1 MALEVLDVVEE
12 VLLVVELVVEDE
24 VDEVVEVEV
33 DEVEVVV
40 EDTVEVEVEVVVEVV
55 VVMIVVLDHTNIVEA
70 DFRGPKAPQVA
81 LMTNFPVT
89 QEGEPPA
96 TKVYLYRPVVPL
108 TGAFS
113 ATKSVPFGLNT
124 LSVTAVLGPGG
135 GET

>member
-1 MALEVLDVVEE
+1 MVLEVLDVVEG

-24 VDEVVEVEV
+24 VDEVVDVEV
-33 DEVEVVV
+33 DEVEDEV
-40 EDTVEVEVEVVVEVV
+40 EDTVEVEVVVEVV
-55 VVMIVVLDHTNIVEA
+55 VVMIVVLDHTNVVEA
-70 DFRGPKAPQVA
+70 DFTGPKAPQVA

-96 TKVYLYRPVVPL
+96 TKAYLYRPVVPF

-124 LSVTAVLGPGG
+124 RSVTAVLGPGG

>member
-1 MALEVLDVVEE
+1 VVLEVLDVVEG

-24 VDEVVEVEV
+24 VDEVVDVEV
-33 DEVEVVV
+33 DEVEDEV
-40 EDTVEVEVEVVVEVV
+40 EDTVEVEVVVEVV
-55 VVMIVVLDHTNIVEA
+55 VVMIVVLDHTNVVEA
-70 DFRGPKAPQVA
+70 DFTGPKAPQVA

-96 TKVYLYRPVVPL
+96 TKAYLYRPVVPL

-113 ATKSVPFGLNT
+113 AAKSVPFGLNT
-124 LSVTAVLGPGG
+124 RSVTAVLGPGG